1 MVTEKTQSIQTG
13 SQENDEDFDF
23 NLDCS
28 DIEISDDEI
37 PPTLVC
43 LTLHCINGF
52 LLHEFKVHAVWLS
65 GWCNFLAK
73 SLVILALAHTML
85 T

>member
-28 DIEISDDEI
+28 DIETSDDEI
-37 PPTLVC
+37 SPALVC
-43 LTLHCINGF
+43 LISSSSVLETTTLKGMP
-52 LLHEFKVHAVWLS
+52 AS
-65 GWCNFLAK
+65 
-73 SLVILALAHTML
+73 
-85 T
+85 